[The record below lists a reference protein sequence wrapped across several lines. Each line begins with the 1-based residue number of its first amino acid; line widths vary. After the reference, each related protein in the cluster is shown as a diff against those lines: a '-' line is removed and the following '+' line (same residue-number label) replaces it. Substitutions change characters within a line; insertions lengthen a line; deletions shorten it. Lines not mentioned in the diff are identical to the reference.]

1 MKTYKVPDV
10 SLFGIKKL
18 DDQHQEL
25 FDILD
30 GFNAIGDPGSTA
42 EIDRLFERLQGLL
55 VRHFADQ
62 EQLIAETGYSKLRE
76 HRGHH
81 RKLLEEVATI
91 RQRVAD
97 RGRILVYDTHQ
108 SLDKV
113 LRHMLISDG
122 SFNSYLKAIGYS
134 EPKVR
139 DPGLLAPMAEGRPG
153 TALPN

>member
-1 MKTYKVPDV
+1 MKNYKVPDV

-25 FDILD
+25 FDILH

-42 EIDRLFERLQGLL
+42 EIDRLFERLHGLM
-55 VRHFADQ
+55 VRHFADE
-62 EQLIAETGYSKLRE
+62 EQLMAETAYGKLRE
-76 HRGHH
+76 HCGHH
-81 RKLLEEVATI
+81 RKLLRDVAAI

-97 RGRILVYDTHQ
+97 RGQIMVSDTHQ
-108 SLDKV
+108 SIDKV

-122 SFNSYLKAIGYS
+122 PFNSHLKAIGYS
-134 EPKVR
+134 ELRGR
-139 DPGLLAPMAEGRPG
+139 DPAGLAPMAEGRPG